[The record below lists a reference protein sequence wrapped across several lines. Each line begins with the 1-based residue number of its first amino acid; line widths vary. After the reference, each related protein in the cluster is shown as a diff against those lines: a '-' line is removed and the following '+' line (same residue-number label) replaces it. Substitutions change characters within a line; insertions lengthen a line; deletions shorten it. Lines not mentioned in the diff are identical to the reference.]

1 MYHAISSSANVL
13 IKTKNHGPHSNVW
26 EALANAWEALADAW
40 GALANAWE
48 AQTILLRNKLM
59 QKLDSWLQ
67 QLPAALGSH
76 WLSHRA
82 STSLS
87 NGNLE
92 HSVSQ
97 WSQRLSSCSVGL
109 KLRAQLVTGIP
120 RPTMAILLTPLCSP
134 SIAKGTD

>member
-1 MYHAISSSANVL
+1 M
-13 IKTKNHGPHSNVW
+13 W

-40 GALANAWE
+40 EALADAWEALADAWEALADAWE

-67 QLPAALGSH
+67 QLPAALESH

-97 WSQRLSSCSVGL
+97 WSQRLSSCSAGP
-109 KLRAQLVTGIP
+109 KLRAQLVTGLP
-120 RPTMAILLTPLCSP
+120 RPTMASLWTPFCSP
-134 SIAKGTD
+134 SISEGTG